1 MPPPKD
7 VGMQLVAS
15 WGGGKVARW
24 QGPPVGGAPVG
35 GVDGSVK
42 KLQGK
47 TANGEW
53 QRQRFERDPHKG
65 GKNREKAKKG
75 NVSSGKAQL
84 EKNGKYGENKWR
96 RVRKFWNAAAAEFF
110 KCLNFTLAHVLGLK
124 ITYL

>member
-24 QGPPVGGAPVG
+24 QEPPVGGAPVG

-65 GKNREKAKKG
+65 GKTEKR
-75 NVSSGKAQL
+75 Q
-84 EKNGKYGENKWR
+84 
-96 RVRKFWNAAAAEFF
+96 RKEMLAAE
-110 KCLNFTLAHVLGLK
+110 KLNWKRMENMGKTSGEGFASFRMQRQRSSLNA
-124 ITYL
+124 